1 MEIQWHQE
9 DIQAGDMTVHYA
21 RSYSAG
27 QPPLILAHGYT
38 DNGLCLLPY
47 AQALAEEYDVILPD
61 ARGHGLSSR
70 LTPGQPIDL
79 AADLAAFIDALLLER
94 PIVGGH
100 SMGAS
105 TAADLA
111 ARFPGCVSALIL
123 EDPAW
128 FDRQPDDPEK
138 ETQRAEGAKQ
148 WLASFQNGQS
158 LEEIIA
164 AGRAHNPTWNEAV
177 FPNWAAA
184 KQQFDPNYL
193 TTRDVLPPT
202 PWLDT
207 VRAIQVPTLLVTA
220 DTQKG
225 AIVSA
230 DNAAIAVEA
239 NPLIEVVYLPEA
251 GHNIR
256 REDYD
261 DFMEAVYEFLR
272 SLRQGN

>member
-9 DIQAGDMTVHYA
+9 EIQAGDMTAHYA

-38 DNGLCLLPY
+38 DNGMCLLPY

-70 LTPGQPIDL
+70 LTPGQPVDL
-79 AADLAAFIDALLLER
+79 AADLAALIDALHLER

-128 FDRQPDDPEK
+128 FDRQPEDAEK
-138 ETQRAEGAKQ
+138 EAQRVEGAKK

-158 LEEIIA
+158 VEEIIK
-164 AGRAHNPTWNEAV
+164 AGRAQNPTWSEAE
-177 FPNWAAA
+177 FPYWAAA
-184 KQQFDPNYL
+184 KQQFDPNFLYV
-193 TTRDVLPPT
+193 REVLPST

-207 VRAIQVPTLLVTA
+207 ARAIQVHTLLVTA
-220 DTQKG
+220 DTHKG

-230 DNAAIAVEA
+230 ENAAAAAEA

-256 REDYD
+256 REDYG
-261 DFMEAVYEFLR
+261 DFMEAV
-272 SLRQGN
+272 